1 MFPPCTLA
9 PKDQGYESC
18 IKSVHRSLEWLK
30 TSYLDLYLIHWPGSS
45 GLKVD
50 DLSNMTKRRES
61 WKALE
66 HCYQQGLVKA
76 IGVSNYCINHLEEM
90 KTYSTIPPH
99 VLQVFEWLD
108 FEFVNYSNVFLSAG

>member
-1 MFPPCTLA
+1 M
-9 PKDQGYESC
+9 
-18 IKSVHRSLEWLK
+18 
-30 TSYLDLYLIHWPGSS
+30 
-45 GLKVD
+45 D

-66 HCYQQGLVKA
+66 NCYQQGLVKA

-108 FEFVNYSNVFLSAG
+108 FEFLNY